1 MTYEAVVR
9 VTLKGGV
16 LDPEAKTIQ
25 RSLNR
30 LGFGVEN
37 LRTADEYVVEIDAVD
52 ENEAREQAEE
62 MCERL
67 LANPTIHDYT
77 VEVRET

>member
-9 VTLKGGV
+9 VTLKQGV

-25 RSLNR
+25 RSLQR
-30 LGFGVEN
+30 LGFDVDD
-37 LRTADEYVVEIDAVD
+37 LRTADEYVVEFDAAGED
-52 ENEAREQAEE
+52 EARDEAEE

-77 VEVRET
+77 VEVREA

>member
-9 VTLKGGV
+9 VTLKEGV

-30 LGFGVEN
+30 LGFDVDS
-37 LRTADEYVVEIDAVD
+37 LRTADEYVVEFDAAS
-52 ENEAREQAEE
+52 EGEAREEAEE

-67 LANPTIHDYT
+67 LANPTIHDYS
-77 VEVRET
+77 VEVNET

>member
-9 VTLKGGV
+9 VTLKEGV
-16 LDPEAKTIQ
+16 LDPEAKTVQ
-25 RSLNR
+25 RSLRR
-30 LGFGVEN
+30 LGFDVDD
-37 LRTADEYVVEIDAVD
+37 LRTADEYVVEFEAASK
-52 ENEAREQAEE
+52 NEAREEAEE

-77 VEVRET
+77 VEVHEA